1 MSGKIDFGVFLS
13 TEQPSFSHILSDVKH
28 CEDLGYHSAWFSDH
42 LLGMYGGPASSR
54 FENWTLLSA
63 LAGATNRV
71 RLGQLVLCNPFRHPS
86 LLAKM
91 AATLDAISG
100 GRLELGLGAGW
111 HEPEFKAYDYRF
123 EKPWTRVGRLS
134 EAVQIMKL
142 MWTESSPSFKGRYY
156 RIEDA
161 YCNPKP
167 VQKPHPPILIGGG
180 GEKNMLRVVARYA
193 DVCNFS
199 AWQGRPEDYRHKL
212 DVLERYCRRVKRDPS
227 EIRRSWA
234 AFVLV
239 SKDAKEAEEKIR
251 KYVSSRVA
259 PQGTPPERLR
269 PPIAGTPEEC
279 IKQIQR
285 YVDTGVSLFILRF
298 MGSDYLD
305 EMTLFA
311 EEVVPSFK

>member
-1 MSGKIDFGVFLS
+1 LSDKIDFGVFLS

-42 LLGMYGGPASSR
+42 VLGMYGGPSSNR

-63 LAGATNRV
+63 LAGTTNRI
-71 RLGQLVLCNPFRHPS
+71 RLGQLVLCNPFRHPP

-91 AATLDAISG
+91 TATLDAISG

-111 HEPEFKAYDYRF
+111 HEPEFVAYGYRF

-134 EAVQIMKL
+134 EAVQIMKM
-142 MWTESSPSFKGRYY
+142 MWTEPSPSFKGRYY
-156 RIEDA
+156 RIEGA

-167 VQKPHPPILIGGG
+167 VQKPHPPILIGGS
-180 GEKNMLRVVARYA
+180 GEKNMLKVVARYA
-193 DVCNFS
+193 DVCNFP

-234 AFVLV
+234 AFVLI
-239 SKDAKEAEEKIR
+239 SKDAKESEEKIR
-251 KYVSSRVA
+251 EYVSSRA
-259 PQGTPPERLR
+259 TPRGPPPERLI
-269 PPIAGTPEEC
+269 PPVAGTPEEC

-285 YVDTGVSLFILRF
+285 YVDIGVSFFILRF
-298 MGSDYLD
+298 MGSNYSD
-305 EMTLFA
+305 EMTVFA
-311 EEVVPSFK
+311 EEVMPVFK